1 MLGSTASPLTI
12 KTAYGDNNDTYVI
25 KLAKVSEVKN
35 STIQL
40 NLKFVSQLS
49 STLQGFY
56 RVAYDDSDSDTR
68 KYVLFR
74 YFVFFTRYFLWLMIS
89 VGKIDIWKKRDIHF
103 SSCWC
108 FFLPRSF
115 VFMVFLT
122 RYLRWL
128 ASTQFSPIDARRAFP
143 CFDRPDKKA
152 QFKISLIHDEK
163 RTMALSNMPS
173 TFTS

>member
-122 RYLRWL
+122 RSSDGWQARNSVRLMHGVR
-128 ASTQFSPIDARRAFP
+128 SPVLI
-143 CFDRPDKKA
+143 A
-152 QFKISLIHDEK
+152 QIK
-163 RTMALSNMPS
+163 RLNSKSA
-173 TFTS
+173 